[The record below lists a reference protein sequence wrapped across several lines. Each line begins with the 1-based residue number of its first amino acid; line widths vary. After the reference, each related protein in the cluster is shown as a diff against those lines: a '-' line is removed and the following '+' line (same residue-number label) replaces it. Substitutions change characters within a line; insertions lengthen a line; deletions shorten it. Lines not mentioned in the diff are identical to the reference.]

1 MATVKVKFRASSIP
15 DKEGTLFF
23 QVIHN
28 RVTRQ
33 IATGHKIFK
42 REWNADKSEVILPG
56 SEPLRHD
63 YLLSVKGA
71 LTANELKIKSII
83 ARLDKAGSDYSVE
96 KVIDLFNEPKNDDDF
111 IAFAQRLINRLKQ
124 VGKRQTADTYTTV
137 LNSFKRFRKEQ
148 DLPLDDVDSALVM
161 EYETWLKENGICKNT
176 VSFYMRNLRAIYNRA
191 VEKELTTQRFPFK
204 HVYTGIDKTV
214 KRAVPIKIIRQ
225 IKELDLTLSPLLDYA
240 RDLFMFSFYTRGM
253 SFVDMSYLKKK
264 DLQHGILTYRR
275 QKTNQQLSIKWEQ
288 PMQDI
293 IDKYDTADSPYLL
306 PIIRDMDRDKRRQYK
321 NASHLV
327 NNKLKKIGEHL
338 GLGIPLTSYVA
349 RHTWASIAK
358 SKNIPVS
365 TISEALGHDSET
377 TTRIYLTS
385 LDTSSVDK
393 ANSIVLKLFT
403 DK

>member
-327 NNKLKKIGEHL
+327 NNKLKKIGEQL

-365 TISEALGHDSET
+365 TTSEALGHDSET

>member
-306 PIIRDMDRDKRRQYK
+306 PIIRAMDRDKRRQYK

-327 NNKLKKIGEHL
+327 NNKLKKIGEQL